1 MVIKYQDGAVRLWE
15 GKAKKT
21 DNYNIGIRF
30 DKKKVNPAKAAEVYD
45 EVQRL
50 LAIKFGVGI

>member
-1 MVIKYQDGAVRLWE
+1 MAIKYQDGAIRLWE

-30 DKKKVNPAKAAEVYD
+30 DKKRVDPAKAAEIYN
-45 EVQRL
+45 EVEKL
-50 LAIKFGVGI
+50 LARKFGVGI

>member
-1 MVIKYQDGAVRLWE
+1 MTIKYQDGAIRLWE
-15 GKAKKT
+15 GKAKKN

-30 DKKKVNPAKAAEVYD
+30 DKKKVGPAEAVGVYN

-50 LAIKFGVGI
+50 LTRKFGVGT